1 LSLFQKNKGGGG
13 GGNSGNGG
21 RGPSLLDVIILSVL
35 EVAEEAVLAV
45 NLPVEDLAE
54 AVDSVEDLAVEA
66 FRGGSAEA
74 GKKTD
79 YYTIIK
85 KAAICS
91 FFLCSIIFLSTKPIV
106 T

>member
-1 LSLFQKNKGGGG
+1 
-13 GGNSGNGG
+13 
-21 RGPSLLDVIILSVL
+21 
-35 EVAEEAVLAV
+35 
-45 NLPVEDLAE
+45 
-54 AVDSVEDLAVEA
+54 VDSVEE
-66 FRGGSAEA
+66 FGGGSSGRA

-91 FFLCSIIFLSTKPIV
+91 FYDIYFLSTKPIV